1 MHFQVIGMR
10 GDATFERMVG
20 HFTSMGGDC
29 VLLDPD
35 MVVGRDHLLSA
46 AEHAE
51 RAFREGTNRSKTVLT
66 EIILYA
72 AWERQIG
79 RAMAKMRPKE
89 GRTDYVAL
97 LVDIDDPRLDDIGM
111 VRDDSLIDATEEK
124 AARLGLITGGSL
136 GYEDQAV
143 ENVAMVELLK
153 A

>member
-1 MHFQVIGMR
+1 MHLQVIGMH
-10 GDATFERMVG
+10 GNATFEQMVG

-29 VLLDPD
+29 VLVDPD

-66 EIILYA
+66 EIILYS

-79 RAMAKMRPKE
+79 KAMTKMKPKE
-89 GRTDYVAL
+89 GRNDYVAL
-97 LVDIDDPRLDDIGM
+97 LIDIDDPRLEEIGM
-111 VRDDSLIDATEEK
+111 IRDDSLVDATQEK
-124 AARLGLITGGSL
+124 AERLGLIGGALSF
-136 GYEDQAV
+136 EDQAV

>member
-1 MHFQVIGMR
+1 MHLQVIGMH
-10 GDATFERMVG
+10 GNATFEQMVG

-29 VLLDPD
+29 VLVDPD

-46 AEHAE
+46 AAHAE

-66 EIILYA
+66 EIILYS

-79 RAMAKMRPKE
+79 KAMTKMQPKE
-89 GRTDYVAL
+89 GRNDCVAL
-97 LVDIDDPRLDDIGM
+97 LIDIDDPRLEEIGM
-111 VRDDSLIDATEEK
+111 TRDDSLFEATPEK
-124 AARLGLITGGSL
+124 AERLGLIAGSL
-136 GYEDQAV
+136 SFEDQAV

>member
-1 MHFQVIGMR
+1 MHLQVIGMH
-10 GDATFERMVG
+10 GNATFEQMVG

-29 VLLDPD
+29 VLVDPD

-66 EIILYA
+66 EIILYS

-79 RAMAKMRPKE
+79 KAMTKMKPKE
-89 GRTDYVAL
+89 GRNDYVAL
-97 LVDIDDPRLDDIGM
+97 LIDIDDPRLEEIGM
-111 VRDDSLIDATEEK
+111 IRDDSLFEATQEK
-124 AARLGLITGGSL
+124 AERLGLIAGSL
-136 GYEDQAV
+136 SFEDQAV
-143 ENVAMVELLK
+143 ENVAMDELLK

>member
-1 MHFQVIGMR
+1 MHLQVIGMH
-10 GDATFERMVG
+10 GNATFEQMVG

-29 VLLDPD
+29 VLVDPD

-66 EIILYA
+66 EIILYS

-79 RAMAKMRPKE
+79 KAMAKMKPKE
-89 GRTDYVAL
+89 GRNNYVAL
-97 LVDIDDPRLDDIGM
+97 LIDIDDPRLEEIGM
-111 VRDDSLIDATEEK
+111 IRDDSLFEATPEK
-124 AARLGLITGGSL
+124 AERLGLIAGSL
-136 GYEDQAV
+136 SFEDQAV